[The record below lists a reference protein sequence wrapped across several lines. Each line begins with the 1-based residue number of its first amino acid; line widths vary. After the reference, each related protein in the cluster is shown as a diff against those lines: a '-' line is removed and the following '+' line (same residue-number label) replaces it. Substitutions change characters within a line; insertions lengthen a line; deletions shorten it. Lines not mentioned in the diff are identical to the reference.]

1 MTCLL
6 SSSVPRKDVN
16 TWRPNYREA
25 LDYVPD
31 QKNRYNRSSSGW
43 LSERPK
49 ELVLKTRGRQPRPGG
64 SNPPPSAKVM
74 SRDIVPLMSRD
85 MTFLITRRLK
95 PGPSFLLYTNPDP
108 SFQANHLPTTSAL
121 PARYSR
127 LNRAPTES
135 FLLNNSYKM
144 LEFGSRCF
152 SQGARR
158 ASADRHIKRV
168 NIELQL
174 EISQA

>member
-1 MTCLL
+1 
-6 SSSVPRKDVN
+6 
-16 TWRPNYREA
+16 
-25 LDYVPD
+25 
-31 QKNRYNRSSSGW
+31 
-43 LSERPK
+43 
-49 ELVLKTRGRQPRPGG
+49 
-64 SNPPPSAKVM
+64 
-74 SRDIVPLMSRD
+74 DIVPLMSRD

-135 FLLNNSYKM
+135 FLLNNSCKM

-158 ASADRHIKRV
+158 ASADRHIKRG

-174 EISQA
+174 EIWQACGILMPLSRQQFHYIRYWRTAIGVQAFLRVISGVSQVSKIVVDFGLVFEN

>member
-1 MTCLL
+1 MVMTCSYLPYCL
-6 SSSVPRKDVN
+6 ADQSSSGCFTSVLRRLCTVG
-16 TWRPNYREA
+16 
-25 LDYVPD
+25 LS
-31 QKNRYNRSSSGW
+31 RYTISSSGW

-144 LEFGSRCF
+144 LEFGSR
-152 SQGARR
+152 
-158 ASADRHIKRV
+158 
-168 NIELQL
+168 
-174 EISQA
+174 